1 MCIHAWKDE
10 LFIIGIK
17 ISSDNNNVVHQ
28 DCELWTCLLDK
39 YFFQRMEN
47 VKLEN
52 QPTSETENVASQ
64 HKTDTK
70 KIIVVKENLS
80 LFLINYIVKK
90 EKNFKI

>member
-1 MCIHAWKDE
+1 
-10 LFIIGIK
+10 
-17 ISSDNNNVVHQ
+17 
-28 DCELWTCLLDK
+28 
-39 YFFQRMEN
+39 MEN

-52 QPTSETENVASQ
+52 QPTSETENVVSQ